1 MRTRQARQ
9 RGRTFRGMTVGVRCH
24 DDLLTAIDRWRRREP
39 DLPTRATAIRRLTE
53 LGLAGALPQQ
63 KTSKQAASKAH
74 EMASQEID
82 RLEDA
87 SLPAHEREKRKRRL
101 TKGPSEF
108 REMRGDIL
116 PKPKLKG

>member
-9 RGRTFRGMTVGVRCH
+9 RGRTFRSMTVGVRCH
-24 DDLLTAIDRWRRREP
+24 DDLLTAIDRWRRRDP
-39 DLPTRATAIRRLTE
+39 DLPTRATASRRLTE

-101 TKGPSEF
+101 TPSEF

>member
-1 MRTRQARQ
+1 
-9 RGRTFRGMTVGVRCH
+9 MTVGVRCH